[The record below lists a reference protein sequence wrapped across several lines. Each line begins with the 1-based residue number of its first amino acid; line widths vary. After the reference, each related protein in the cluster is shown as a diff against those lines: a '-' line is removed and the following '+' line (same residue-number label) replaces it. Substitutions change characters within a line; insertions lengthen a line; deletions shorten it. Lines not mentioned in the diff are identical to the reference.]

1 MPLRILARVRQ
12 AGAASLAR
20 DALRSPTV
28 QTFLINAL
36 VLGLGLISSVQLA
49 RWLGPGG
56 RGELAAAAL
65 WPMLLMYLASMGMI
79 QSVLYFSALPGAEPG
94 KVLGTALACAGV
106 QSVLAMGIG
115 YVVLP
120 LLLAKQVPA
129 VVAVSRIFLWVIPV
143 SLISQYCL
151 SVLQAQLRF
160 SAYNA
165 IRLVIPVGY
174 VVAVIAL
181 ERARALTPSA
191 AVLAMLWLNVA
202 VLVATVAALWWSH
215 TVAHVAPDRKLAV
228 PMLKYGGKV
237 NAGSLPQT
245 ANLRLDQALLA
256 AWFPPVQLGLY
267 VAAVSAVS
275 VAEVLST
282 AVRTVITPRIAQQEP
297 AAGARALQDAFRKY
311 WVASLVGTILLG
323 LVLPFAI
330 PLVYGPSFSGAIPPA
345 MVLLGASIC
354 FGARQ
359 VLSGGAQALGNPWLA
374 SKADIIGAVVTV
386 ISLPFLLPRLGI
398 MGAAIATLA
407 AYATQL
413 IVVLYGLSRT
423 HSIWPRSLVSFS
435 TPQWRTATEER

>member
-1 MPLRILARVRQ
+1 MLDRVRR

-20 DALRSPTV
+20 ETFRSPTV
-28 QTFLINAL
+28 QTFLINAV

-79 QSVLYFSALPGAEPG
+79 QAVLYFAALPGAEPG

-106 QSVLAMGIG
+106 QSAIAMGIG

-120 LLLAKQVPA
+120 YLLAKQVPA
-129 VVAVSRIFLWVIPV
+129 VVAISRIFLWVIPV

-151 SVLQAQLRF
+151 SVLQARLRF
-160 SAYNA
+160 SVFNA

-174 VVAVIAL
+174 VVCVLAL
-181 ERARALTPSA
+181 EHERALTPTA

-202 VLVATVAALWWSH
+202 VLVATVAALWWSR
-215 TVAHVAPDRKLAV
+215 TIADIGPNRELAGR
-228 PMLKYGGKV
+228 MLKYGAKV
-237 NAGSLPQT
+237 NAGSIPQT

-282 AVRTVITPRIAQQEP
+282 AVRTVITPRIAQQE
-297 AAGARALQDAFRKY
+297 ASEGARALEAAFRKY
-311 WVASLVGTILLG
+311 WVLSLAGTLALA
-323 LVLPFAI
+323 VALPFAI
-330 PLVYGPSFSGAIPPA
+330 PLVYGPSFRGAIWPA

-354 FGARQ
+354 YGATQ

-374 SKADIIGAVVTV
+374 SRADIAGAVVTV
-386 ISLPFLLPRLGI
+386 LCLPFLLPTLGI

-413 IVVLYGLSRT
+413 VVVLNGLSRT
-423 HSIWPRSLVSFS
+423 HSIWPRSLVTWNLSS
-435 TPQWRTATEER
+435 WRTATDEP